1 VKILTR
7 DVAGSAL
14 LVMMVGC
21 ASAGAGSKPPARIQA
36 HAGDF
41 TAVPAACSLVSQE
54 TSKTLGLQAK
64 GSAVLCALAGS

>member
-21 ASAGAGSKPPARIQA
+21 ASAGAGGKPPARIQA

-41 TAVPAACSLVSQE
+41 TAVPAAC
-54 TSKTLGLQAK
+54 
-64 GSAVLCALAGS
+64 LAGS